1 MWQKGTYIH
10 TYIYNNDCPWFHRKN
25 DYQGIYCANW
35 YVEEGIV
42 HHLLPKEMTIKGC
55 NVKIDMLKSVLCS
68 TCSSCSVCHALLSPF
83 SLEVSSTSVTCTV
96 KDNYHLKY
104 WMTKNCGVSITLSLS
119 AHHCHNKHCILT
131 FPIFTTPDVHG
142 FIVCIGAA
150 KTQAVR
156 TWWKKKIF
164 GRNVVKHVF
173 FFKRLYNMWAV
184 T

>member
-1 MWQKGTYIH
+1 M
-10 TYIYNNDCPWFHRKN
+10 
-25 DYQGIYCANW
+25 
-35 YVEEGIV
+35 

-55 NVKIDMLKSVLCS
+55 NVQIDMLKSVLCS

-131 FPIFTTPDVHG
+131 FPIFTTQNLRGSLYVSVQLKHKLFVPDE
-142 FIVCIGAA
+142 
-150 KTQAVR
+150 
-156 TWWKKKIF
+156 KKDIWPERCKAC
-164 GRNVVKHVF
+164 F